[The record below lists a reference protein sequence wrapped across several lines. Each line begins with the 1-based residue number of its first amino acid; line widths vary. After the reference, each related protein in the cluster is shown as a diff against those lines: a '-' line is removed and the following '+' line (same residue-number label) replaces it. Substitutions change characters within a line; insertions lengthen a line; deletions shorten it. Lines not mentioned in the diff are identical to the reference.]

1 MHRPTRRM
9 LLAAA
14 AAWASWASRPPSA
27 EELRILAWQG
37 YADDDWV
44 AEFEKETGAEVS
56 VVFAQTDDEI
66 WSKIKGSE
74 GEDFDLFAVN
84 TSELQRYIDAGL
96 AVPHDLA
103 KIPNQQQTLPQ
114 FRDLAQVRGVE
125 RDGKVYGIPF
135 AFDSIGLIYDTTKVN
150 PPPDS
155 MNVLW
160 DPKYKGKILLYDAS
174 AHNFSFAALAEGIE
188 NPFHLTDAQ
197 LQEIKGKLIELQNNA
212 LSYYQSA
219 DEALQIYNSNDVAL
233 IFANF
238 GQQQLKLMKD
248 AGRADRLCRAEGRRA
263 CLARHLGAEQGGEEP
278 RAGREMGQLR
288 AAEEDLRRADP
299 AQRLRQHGDPAG
311 QRQCRTTSSSGCCRS
326 RTSKNAA
333 TSGTRSRRQP
343 NRRRQPVTGRQA
355 AARGLWLAAAWLPAV
370 VLIVLPLAGFLT
382 YSLFRVENGEIVHQ
396 PSLANYA
403 RFFGEGVFLP
413 VFLRTCLLA
422 AEVAA
427 ITVLVGYPV
436 AIWLASLEGRRKLAM
451 TLAFAVPLLMSY
463 IIKIYAIRAILGGQ
477 GWLNRLLLWT
487 GDRRPRSTP
496 CCSTLRQC

>member
-1 MHRPTRRM
+1 MSSTRRT

-14 AAWASWASRPPSA
+14 AALGLIGPIATARAA

-44 AEFEKETGAEVS
+44 AEFEKETGADVS

-96 AVPHDLA
+96 AAPHDLA

-135 AFDSIGLIYDTTKVN
+135 AFDSIGLIYDTTKVD
-150 PPPDS
+150 PAPTS

-160 DPKYKGKILLYDAS
+160 DPKYQGRILLYDAS

-188 NPFHLTDAQ
+188 NPFDLTDAQ
-197 LQEIKGKLIELQNNA
+197 LAEIKGKLIELQKNA
-212 LSYYQSA
+212 LSYYQSS

-248 AGRADRLCRAEGRRA
+248 SGAPIAYVVPKEGALAWLDTWALSKGAKNPELAEKWVNFVLQKKISDALTQRNGFGNTVTP
-263 CLARHLGAEQGGEEP
+263 LATANPDDKLVYLLPVENFQKRS
-278 RAGREMGQLR
+278 
-288 AAEEDLRRADP
+288 DLWNEV
-299 AQRLRQHGDPAG
+299 
-311 QRQCRTTSSSGCCRS
+311 
-326 RTSKNAA
+326 K
-333 TSGTRSRRQP
+333 
-343 NRRRQPVTGRQA
+343 A
-355 AARGLWLAAAWLPAV
+355 AA
-370 VLIVLPLAGFLT
+370 
-382 YSLFRVENGEIVHQ
+382 Q
-396 PSLANYA
+396 
-403 RFFGEGVFLP
+403 
-413 VFLRTCLLA
+413 
-422 AEVAA
+422 
-427 ITVLVGYPV
+427 
-436 AIWLASLEGRRKLAM
+436 
-451 TLAFAVPLLMSY
+451 
-463 IIKIYAIRAILGGQ
+463 
-477 GWLNRLLLWT
+477 
-487 GDRRPRSTP
+487 
-496 CCSTLRQC
+496 

>member
-1 MHRPTRRM
+1 MSSTRRT

-14 AAWASWASRPPSA
+14 AALGLIGPIATARAA

-135 AFDSIGLIYDTTKVN
+135 AFDSIGLIYDTTKVD
-150 PPPDS
+150 PPPTS

-160 DPKYKGKILLYDAS
+160 DPKYQGRILLYDAS

-188 NPFHLTDAQ
+188 NPFDLTDAQ
-197 LQEIKGKLIELQNNA
+197 LAEIKGKLIELQKNA
-212 LSYYQSA
+212 LSYYQSS

-248 AGRADRLCRAEGRRA
+248 SGAPIAYVVPKEGALAWLDTWALSKGAKNPELAEKWVNFVLQKKISDALTQRNGFGNTVTP
-263 CLARHLGAEQGGEEP
+263 LATANPDDKLVYLLPVENFQKRS
-278 RAGREMGQLR
+278 
-288 AAEEDLRRADP
+288 DLWNE
-299 AQRLRQHGDPAG
+299 L
-311 QRQCRTTSSSGCCRS
+311 
-326 RTSKNAA
+326 K
-333 TSGTRSRRQP
+333 
-343 NRRRQPVTGRQA
+343 A
-355 AARGLWLAAAWLPAV
+355 AA
-370 VLIVLPLAGFLT
+370 
-382 YSLFRVENGEIVHQ
+382 Q
-396 PSLANYA
+396 
-403 RFFGEGVFLP
+403 
-413 VFLRTCLLA
+413 
-422 AEVAA
+422 
-427 ITVLVGYPV
+427 
-436 AIWLASLEGRRKLAM
+436 
-451 TLAFAVPLLMSY
+451 
-463 IIKIYAIRAILGGQ
+463 
-477 GWLNRLLLWT
+477 
-487 GDRRPRSTP
+487 
-496 CCSTLRQC
+496 

>member
-1 MHRPTRRM
+1 MSSTRRT

-14 AAWASWASRPPSA
+14 AALGLIGPIATARAA

-96 AVPHDLA
+96 AAPHDLA

-135 AFDSIGLIYDTTKVN
+135 AFDSIGLIYDTTKVD
-150 PPPDS
+150 PAPTS

-160 DPKYKGKILLYDAS
+160 DPKYQGRILLYDAS

-188 NPFHLTDAQ
+188 NPFDLTDAQ
-197 LQEIKGKLIELQNNA
+197 LAEIKGKLIELQKNA
-212 LSYYQSA
+212 LSYYQSS

-248 AGRADRLCRAEGRRA
+248 SGAPIAYVVPKEGALAWLDTWALSKGAKNPELAEKWVDFVLQKKISDALTQRNGFGNTVTP
-263 CLARHLGAEQGGEEP
+263 LATANPDDKLVYLLPVENFQKRS
-278 RAGREMGQLR
+278 
-288 AAEEDLRRADP
+288 DLWNEV
-299 AQRLRQHGDPAG
+299 
-311 QRQCRTTSSSGCCRS
+311 
-326 RTSKNAA
+326 K
-333 TSGTRSRRQP
+333 
-343 NRRRQPVTGRQA
+343 A
-355 AARGLWLAAAWLPAV
+355 AA
-370 VLIVLPLAGFLT
+370 
-382 YSLFRVENGEIVHQ
+382 Q
-396 PSLANYA
+396 
-403 RFFGEGVFLP
+403 
-413 VFLRTCLLA
+413 
-422 AEVAA
+422 
-427 ITVLVGYPV
+427 
-436 AIWLASLEGRRKLAM
+436 
-451 TLAFAVPLLMSY
+451 
-463 IIKIYAIRAILGGQ
+463 
-477 GWLNRLLLWT
+477 
-487 GDRRPRSTP
+487 
-496 CCSTLRQC
+496 

>member
-1 MHRPTRRM
+1 MASTRRT

-14 AAWASWASRPPSA
+14 AALGLIGGIATAQAA

-44 AEFEKETGAEVS
+44 AEFEKETGADVS

-135 AFDSIGLIYDTTKVN
+135 AFDSIGLIYDTTKVD
-150 PPPDS
+150 PAPTS

-160 DPKYKGKILLYDAS
+160 DPKYQGRILLYDAS

-188 NPFHLTDAQ
+188 NPFDLTDAQ
-197 LQEIKGKLIELQNNA
+197 LAEIKGKLIELQKNA
-212 LSYYQSA
+212 LSYYQSS

-248 AGRADRLCRAEGRRA
+248 SGAPIAYVVPKEGALAWLDTWALSKGAKNPELAEKWVNFVLQKKISDALTQRNGFGNTVTP
-263 CLARHLGAEQGGEEP
+263 LATANPDDKLVYLLPVENFQKRS
-278 RAGREMGQLR
+278 
-288 AAEEDLRRADP
+288 DLWNEV
-299 AQRLRQHGDPAG
+299 
-311 QRQCRTTSSSGCCRS
+311 
-326 RTSKNAA
+326 K
-333 TSGTRSRRQP
+333 
-343 NRRRQPVTGRQA
+343 A
-355 AARGLWLAAAWLPAV
+355 AA
-370 VLIVLPLAGFLT
+370 
-382 YSLFRVENGEIVHQ
+382 Q
-396 PSLANYA
+396 
-403 RFFGEGVFLP
+403 
-413 VFLRTCLLA
+413 
-422 AEVAA
+422 
-427 ITVLVGYPV
+427 
-436 AIWLASLEGRRKLAM
+436 
-451 TLAFAVPLLMSY
+451 
-463 IIKIYAIRAILGGQ
+463 
-477 GWLNRLLLWT
+477 
-487 GDRRPRSTP
+487 
-496 CCSTLRQC
+496 

>member
-1 MHRPTRRM
+1 MSSTRRT

-14 AAWASWASRPPSA
+14 AALGLICSATARAA

-44 AEFEKETGAEVS
+44 AEFEKETGADVS

-96 AVPHDLA
+96 AAPHDLA

-135 AFDSIGLIYDTTKVN
+135 AFDSIGLIYDTTKVD
-150 PPPDS
+150 PPPTS

-160 DPKYKGKILLYDAS
+160 DPKYQGRILLYDAS

-188 NPFHLTDAQ
+188 NPFDLTDAQ
-197 LQEIKGKLIELQNNA
+197 LAEIKGKLIELQKNA
-212 LSYYQSA
+212 LSYYQSS

-248 AGRADRLCRAEGRRA
+248 SGAPIAYVVPKEGALAWLDTWALSKGAKNPELAEKWVNFVLQKKISDALTQRNGFGNTVTP
-263 CLARHLGAEQGGEEP
+263 LATANPDDKLVYLLPVENFQKRS
-278 RAGREMGQLR
+278 
-288 AAEEDLRRADP
+288 DLWNEV
-299 AQRLRQHGDPAG
+299 
-311 QRQCRTTSSSGCCRS
+311 
-326 RTSKNAA
+326 K
-333 TSGTRSRRQP
+333 
-343 NRRRQPVTGRQA
+343 A
-355 AARGLWLAAAWLPAV
+355 AA
-370 VLIVLPLAGFLT
+370 
-382 YSLFRVENGEIVHQ
+382 Q
-396 PSLANYA
+396 
-403 RFFGEGVFLP
+403 
-413 VFLRTCLLA
+413 
-422 AEVAA
+422 
-427 ITVLVGYPV
+427 
-436 AIWLASLEGRRKLAM
+436 
-451 TLAFAVPLLMSY
+451 
-463 IIKIYAIRAILGGQ
+463 
-477 GWLNRLLLWT
+477 
-487 GDRRPRSTP
+487 
-496 CCSTLRQC
+496 

>member
-1 MHRPTRRM
+1 MSSTRRT

-14 AAWASWASRPPSA
+14 AALGLIGPIATARAA

-135 AFDSIGLIYDTTKVN
+135 AFDSIGLIYDTTKVD
-150 PPPDS
+150 PAPTS

-160 DPKYKGKILLYDAS
+160 DPKYQGRILLYDAS

-188 NPFHLTDAQ
+188 NPFDLTDAQ
-197 LQEIKGKLIELQNNA
+197 LAEIKGKLIELQKNA
-212 LSYYQSA
+212 LSYYQSS

-248 AGRADRLCRAEGRRA
+248 SGAPIAYVVPKEGALAWLDTWALSKGAKNPELAEKWVNFVLQKKISDALTQRNGFGNTVTP
-263 CLARHLGAEQGGEEP
+263 LATANPDDKLVYLLPVENFQKRS
-278 RAGREMGQLR
+278 
-288 AAEEDLRRADP
+288 DLWNEV
-299 AQRLRQHGDPAG
+299 
-311 QRQCRTTSSSGCCRS
+311 
-326 RTSKNAA
+326 K
-333 TSGTRSRRQP
+333 
-343 NRRRQPVTGRQA
+343 A
-355 AARGLWLAAAWLPAV
+355 AA
-370 VLIVLPLAGFLT
+370 
-382 YSLFRVENGEIVHQ
+382 Q
-396 PSLANYA
+396 
-403 RFFGEGVFLP
+403 
-413 VFLRTCLLA
+413 
-422 AEVAA
+422 
-427 ITVLVGYPV
+427 
-436 AIWLASLEGRRKLAM
+436 
-451 TLAFAVPLLMSY
+451 
-463 IIKIYAIRAILGGQ
+463 
-477 GWLNRLLLWT
+477 
-487 GDRRPRSTP
+487 
-496 CCSTLRQC
+496 

>member
-1 MHRPTRRM
+1 MSSTRRT

-14 AAWASWASRPPSA
+14 AALGLICSATARAA

-96 AVPHDLA
+96 AAPHDLA

-135 AFDSIGLIYDTTKVN
+135 AFDSIGLIYDTTKVD
-150 PPPDS
+150 PAPTS

-160 DPKYKGKILLYDAS
+160 DPKYQGRILLYDAS

-188 NPFHLTDAQ
+188 NPFELTDAQ
-197 LQEIKGKLIELQNNA
+197 LAEIKGKLIELQKNA
-212 LSYYQSA
+212 LSYYQSS

-248 AGRADRLCRAEGRRA
+248 SGAPIAYVVPKEGALAWLDTWALSKGAKNPELAEKWVNFVLQKKISDALTQRNGFGNTVTP
-263 CLARHLGAEQGGEEP
+263 LATANPDDKLVYLLPVENFQKRS
-278 RAGREMGQLR
+278 
-288 AAEEDLRRADP
+288 DLWNEV
-299 AQRLRQHGDPAG
+299 
-311 QRQCRTTSSSGCCRS
+311 
-326 RTSKNAA
+326 K
-333 TSGTRSRRQP
+333 
-343 NRRRQPVTGRQA
+343 A
-355 AARGLWLAAAWLPAV
+355 AA
-370 VLIVLPLAGFLT
+370 
-382 YSLFRVENGEIVHQ
+382 Q
-396 PSLANYA
+396 
-403 RFFGEGVFLP
+403 
-413 VFLRTCLLA
+413 
-422 AEVAA
+422 
-427 ITVLVGYPV
+427 
-436 AIWLASLEGRRKLAM
+436 
-451 TLAFAVPLLMSY
+451 
-463 IIKIYAIRAILGGQ
+463 
-477 GWLNRLLLWT
+477 
-487 GDRRPRSTP
+487 
-496 CCSTLRQC
+496 

>member
-1 MHRPTRRM
+1 MSSTRRT

-14 AAWASWASRPPSA
+14 AALGLIGPIATARAA

-96 AVPHDLA
+96 AAPHDLA

-135 AFDSIGLIYDTTKVN
+135 AFDSIGLIYDTTKVD
-150 PPPDS
+150 PAPTS

-160 DPKYKGKILLYDAS
+160 DPKYQGRILLYDAS

-188 NPFHLTDAQ
+188 NPLDLTDAQ
-197 LQEIKGKLIELQNNA
+197 LAEIKGKLIELQKNA
-212 LSYYQSA
+212 LSYYQSS

-248 AGRADRLCRAEGRRA
+248 SGAPIAYVVPKEGALAWLDTWALSKGAKNPELAEKWVNFVLQKKISDALTQRNGFGNTVTP
-263 CLARHLGAEQGGEEP
+263 LATANPDDKLVYLLPVENFQKRS
-278 RAGREMGQLR
+278 
-288 AAEEDLRRADP
+288 DLWNEV
-299 AQRLRQHGDPAG
+299 
-311 QRQCRTTSSSGCCRS
+311 
-326 RTSKNAA
+326 K
-333 TSGTRSRRQP
+333 
-343 NRRRQPVTGRQA
+343 A
-355 AARGLWLAAAWLPAV
+355 AA
-370 VLIVLPLAGFLT
+370 
-382 YSLFRVENGEIVHQ
+382 Q
-396 PSLANYA
+396 
-403 RFFGEGVFLP
+403 
-413 VFLRTCLLA
+413 
-422 AEVAA
+422 
-427 ITVLVGYPV
+427 
-436 AIWLASLEGRRKLAM
+436 
-451 TLAFAVPLLMSY
+451 
-463 IIKIYAIRAILGGQ
+463 
-477 GWLNRLLLWT
+477 
-487 GDRRPRSTP
+487 
-496 CCSTLRQC
+496 

>member
-1 MHRPTRRM
+1 MSSTRRT

-14 AAWASWASRPPSA
+14 AALGLIGPIATARAA

-44 AEFEKETGAEVS
+44 AEFEKETGADVS

-96 AVPHDLA
+96 AAPHDLA

-135 AFDSIGLIYDTTKVN
+135 AFDSIGLIYDTTKVD
-150 PPPDS
+150 PAPTS

-160 DPKYKGKILLYDAS
+160 DPKYQGRILLYDAS

-188 NPFHLTDAQ
+188 NPFDLTDAQ
-197 LQEIKGKLIELQNNA
+197 LAEIKGKLIELQKNA
-212 LSYYQSA
+212 LSYYQSS

-248 AGRADRLCRAEGRRA
+248 SGAPIAYVVPKEGALAWLDTWALSKGAKNPELAEKWVDFVLQKKISDALTQRNGFGNTVTP
-263 CLARHLGAEQGGEEP
+263 LATANPDDKLVYLLPVENFQKRS
-278 RAGREMGQLR
+278 
-288 AAEEDLRRADP
+288 DLWNEV
-299 AQRLRQHGDPAG
+299 
-311 QRQCRTTSSSGCCRS
+311 
-326 RTSKNAA
+326 K
-333 TSGTRSRRQP
+333 
-343 NRRRQPVTGRQA
+343 A
-355 AARGLWLAAAWLPAV
+355 AA
-370 VLIVLPLAGFLT
+370 
-382 YSLFRVENGEIVHQ
+382 Q
-396 PSLANYA
+396 
-403 RFFGEGVFLP
+403 
-413 VFLRTCLLA
+413 
-422 AEVAA
+422 
-427 ITVLVGYPV
+427 
-436 AIWLASLEGRRKLAM
+436 
-451 TLAFAVPLLMSY
+451 
-463 IIKIYAIRAILGGQ
+463 
-477 GWLNRLLLWT
+477 
-487 GDRRPRSTP
+487 
-496 CCSTLRQC
+496 

>member
-1 MHRPTRRM
+1 MSSTRRT

-14 AAWASWASRPPSA
+14 AALGLIGPIATARAA

-44 AEFEKETGAEVS
+44 AEFEKETGADVS

-135 AFDSIGLIYDTTKVN
+135 AFDSIGLIYDTTKVD
-150 PPPDS
+150 PAPTS

-160 DPKYKGKILLYDAS
+160 DPKYQGRILLYDAS

-188 NPFHLTDAQ
+188 NPFDLTDAQ
-197 LQEIKGKLIELQNNA
+197 LAEIKGKLIELQKNA
-212 LSYYQSA
+212 LSYYQSS

-248 AGRADRLCRAEGRRA
+248 SGAPIAYVVPKEGALAWLDTWALSKGAKNPELAEKWVNFVLQKKISDALTQRNGFGNTVTP
-263 CLARHLGAEQGGEEP
+263 LATANPDDKLVYLLPVENFQKRS
-278 RAGREMGQLR
+278 
-288 AAEEDLRRADP
+288 DLWNEV
-299 AQRLRQHGDPAG
+299 
-311 QRQCRTTSSSGCCRS
+311 
-326 RTSKNAA
+326 K
-333 TSGTRSRRQP
+333 
-343 NRRRQPVTGRQA
+343 A
-355 AARGLWLAAAWLPAV
+355 AA
-370 VLIVLPLAGFLT
+370 
-382 YSLFRVENGEIVHQ
+382 Q
-396 PSLANYA
+396 
-403 RFFGEGVFLP
+403 
-413 VFLRTCLLA
+413 
-422 AEVAA
+422 
-427 ITVLVGYPV
+427 
-436 AIWLASLEGRRKLAM
+436 
-451 TLAFAVPLLMSY
+451 
-463 IIKIYAIRAILGGQ
+463 
-477 GWLNRLLLWT
+477 
-487 GDRRPRSTP
+487 
-496 CCSTLRQC
+496 

>member
-1 MHRPTRRM
+1 MSSTRRT

-14 AAWASWASRPPSA
+14 AALGLIGPIATARAA

-96 AVPHDLA
+96 AAPHDLA

-135 AFDSIGLIYDTTKVN
+135 AFDSIGLIYDTTKVD
-150 PPPDS
+150 PPPTS

-160 DPKYKGKILLYDAS
+160 DPKYQGRILLYDAS

-188 NPFHLTDAQ
+188 NPFDLTDAQ
-197 LQEIKGKLIELQNNA
+197 LAEIKGKLIELQKNA
-212 LSYYQSA
+212 LSYYQSS

-248 AGRADRLCRAEGRRA
+248 SGAPIAYVVPKEGALAWLDTWALSKGAKNPELAEKWVNFVLQKKISDALTQRNGFGNTVTP
-263 CLARHLGAEQGGEEP
+263 LATANPDDKLVYLLPVENFQKRS
-278 RAGREMGQLR
+278 
-288 AAEEDLRRADP
+288 DLWNEV
-299 AQRLRQHGDPAG
+299 
-311 QRQCRTTSSSGCCRS
+311 
-326 RTSKNAA
+326 K
-333 TSGTRSRRQP
+333 
-343 NRRRQPVTGRQA
+343 A
-355 AARGLWLAAAWLPAV
+355 AA
-370 VLIVLPLAGFLT
+370 
-382 YSLFRVENGEIVHQ
+382 Q
-396 PSLANYA
+396 
-403 RFFGEGVFLP
+403 
-413 VFLRTCLLA
+413 
-422 AEVAA
+422 
-427 ITVLVGYPV
+427 
-436 AIWLASLEGRRKLAM
+436 
-451 TLAFAVPLLMSY
+451 
-463 IIKIYAIRAILGGQ
+463 
-477 GWLNRLLLWT
+477 
-487 GDRRPRSTP
+487 
-496 CCSTLRQC
+496 

>member
-1 MHRPTRRM
+1 MSSTRRT

-14 AAWASWASRPPSA
+14 AALGLIGPIATARAA

-135 AFDSIGLIYDTTKVN
+135 AFDSIGLIYDTTKVS

-160 DPKYKGKILLYDAS
+160 DPAYKGKILLYDAS

-188 NPFHLTDAQ
+188 NPFDLTDAQ
-197 LQEIKGKLIELQNNA
+197 LAEIKGKLIELQKNA
-212 LSYYQSA
+212 LSYYQSS

-248 AGRADRLCRAEGRRA
+248 SGAPIAYVVPKEGALAWLDTWALSKGAKNPELAEKWVNFVLQKKISDALTQRNGFGNTVTP
-263 CLARHLGAEQGGEEP
+263 LATANPDDKLVYLLPVENFQKRS
-278 RAGREMGQLR
+278 
-288 AAEEDLRRADP
+288 DLWNEV
-299 AQRLRQHGDPAG
+299 
-311 QRQCRTTSSSGCCRS
+311 
-326 RTSKNAA
+326 K
-333 TSGTRSRRQP
+333 
-343 NRRRQPVTGRQA
+343 A
-355 AARGLWLAAAWLPAV
+355 AA
-370 VLIVLPLAGFLT
+370 
-382 YSLFRVENGEIVHQ
+382 Q
-396 PSLANYA
+396 
-403 RFFGEGVFLP
+403 
-413 VFLRTCLLA
+413 
-422 AEVAA
+422 
-427 ITVLVGYPV
+427 
-436 AIWLASLEGRRKLAM
+436 
-451 TLAFAVPLLMSY
+451 
-463 IIKIYAIRAILGGQ
+463 
-477 GWLNRLLLWT
+477 
-487 GDRRPRSTP
+487 
-496 CCSTLRQC
+496 